1 MTNED
6 KRGRLQKTWTRW
18 RGMEGERKKEG
29 KAEKV
34 ERKKKKCGRMN
45 EERKKLSPGKAIQNS
60 PQKTRKD
67 TLLPA
72 RREEREGTFALPGTP
87 VSGRRCRVG
96 GEQGTAA
103 ASKQRWKPFRFRAKL
118 CLIYSPVSM

>member
-1 MTNED
+1 M
-6 KRGRLQKTWTRW
+6 KRRGGICRRLGHDGEGWKGR
-18 RGMEGERKKEG
+18 ERKKEG

-34 ERKKKKCGRMN
+34 ERKKKCGR
-45 EERKKLSPGKAIQNS
+45 ERGRTTRERNFPRVKQSKIP

-67 TLLPA
+67 TLPA

-87 VSGRRCRVG
+87 VSGRRCRVD

-103 ASKQRWKPFRFRAKL
+103 ASKQASVET
-118 CLIYSPVSM
+118 IQI